1 MQISEFIEETS
12 KIEQYFVKELD
23 DYQRE
28 IWYNELKDIDL
39 NRYRQ
44 IIRQVFRKCK
54 FMPKLAD
61 ILDINDTLPYTQNIN
76 KQRAT
81 VECKRCKGVGAILY
95 TKKINDGGRDL
106 YYTYAARCECQN
118 GLEFVYDGTKISDT
132 KHRSK
137 FYIKT
142 AAEVGI

>member
-61 ILDINDTLPYTQNIN
+61 ILDINDTLPYTQNVN
-76 KQRAT
+76 KQRQ
-81 VECKRCKGVGAILY
+81 VVDCKECKGLGVILY
-95 TKKINDGGRDL
+95 TKKINDGGRD
-106 YYTYAARCECQN
+106 YTYAARCSCAN
-118 GLEFVYDGTKISDT
+118 GLEFIYDGTKISDT

-142 AAEVGI
+142 AAEIGI

>member
-61 ILDINDTLPYTQNIN
+61 MFLIN
-76 KQRAT
+76 
-81 VECKRCKGVGAILY
+81 
-95 TKKINDGGRDL
+95 
-106 YYTYAARCECQN
+106 
-118 GLEFVYDGTKISDT
+118 
-132 KHRSK
+132 
-137 FYIKT
+137 
-142 AAEVGI
+142 